1 MSLISENIIE
11 NFSLWA
17 KENKSFFSDVS
28 TEKASY
34 YNNRYMKREY
44 MMEYAFQN
52 IAEMRDVLE
61 IYGEL
66 GKNSQ
71 MVNSIVVA
79 VSQGKFFDS
88 LELRRC
94 EKEEKEYD
102 QRKNAN
108 ESNKNEQK
116 KLYNTAFK
124 DIAFWEKREK
134 STFLKCSEE
143 ISSYYISRI
152 LEETYM
158 MEYGFK
164 NVETLKNAL
173 EMYGGLQAETH
184 VSDELIVE
192 VCQNR
197 YKNQLRID
205 AKEEHYQQKKDMYDN
220 GRTLPEHIYAF

>member
-11 NFSLWA
+11 SFSLWA
-17 KENKSFFSDVS
+17 KENRSFFSDVS
-28 TEKASY
+28 TEKISY
-34 YNNRYMKREY
+34 YNNRDAEKGY

-52 IAEMRDVLE
+52 ITEMKVALD
-61 IYGEL
+61 IFGEL
-66 GKNSQ
+66 GKSPQ
-71 MVNSIVVA
+71 MLQSIVVA

-88 LELRRC
+88 LELSRC

-102 QRKNAN
+102 QRKDIN

-124 DIAFWEKREK
+124 DIAFGEK
-134 STFLKCSEE
+134 SEKYAFSECSEE
-143 ISSYYISRI
+143 ISSYYVSRN

-158 MEYGFK
+158 MEYSFE

-173 EMYGGLQAETH
+173 ETYGGMQGEAH

-192 VCQNR
+192 VCQNK

-205 AKEEHYQQKKDMYDN
+205 AKEDHYQQEKDMHDN
-220 GRTLPEHIYAF
+220 ERILPEHIYVF